1 MRKNLTLVLGA
12 VPWEIA
18 PVGAALHGTKTGRIY
33 DFPFWSGAIGGQP
46 VVVAITGV
54 GKTNAA
60 MVSALF
66 IDQFKPVRLIYTGT
80 AARVNRSLNTGDIIL
95 SRKVVHHDFGTMQST
110 GMLYRKTIGPVKGR
124 PTNYQYAADG
134 ALLKSAVAA
143 TKTYPPREVTANG
156 KTYVPS
162 IRPGIICA
170 GDVFGMTEAKLDDI
184 RQKIAADLV
193 EMEGSAI
200 GQVCHELHLP
210 FLVIRGGSNFAQ
222 ENPGGDYKRLGQ
234 IAARSAALFT
244 VHLLNFLA
252 KQAP

>member
-1 MRKNLTLVLGA
+1 MVLGA

-18 PVGAALHGTKTGRIY
+18 PVCASLQGTKTGKIY
-33 DFPFWSGAIGGQP
+33 DFPFWSGDTGRES

-60 MVSALF
+60 MVSTLF
-66 IDQFKPVRLIYTGT
+66 IDRFKPSRLLYTGT

-95 SRKVVHHDFGTMQST
+95 SRKVVHHDFGTLQST

-124 PTNYQYAADG
+124 PTNFQYAADA
-134 ALLKSAVAA
+134 ALLKSALQAA
-143 TKTYPPREVTANG
+143 NTFPPRQVTANG
-156 KTYVPS
+156 KTYVPA

-184 RQKIAADLV
+184 RKKIGADLV
-193 EMEGSAI
+193 EMEGSAV
-200 GQVCHELHLP
+200 GQVCRELHMP

-222 ENPGGDYKRLGQ
+222 ENPGSDYKRLGN

-244 VHLLNFLA
+244 VHLLQFLA
-252 KQAP
+252 GQKS

>member
-1 MRKNLTLVLGA
+1 MKNKLTLVLGA

-18 PVGAALHGTKTGRIY
+18 PVCAALQGSKIEKIY
-33 DFPFWSGAIGGQP
+33 DFPFWSGSIGGKP
-46 VVVAITGV
+46 VIIAITGV

-60 MVSALF
+60 MVSTLF
-66 IDQFKPVRLIYTGT
+66 IDRFKPARLIYTGT

-95 SRKVVHHDFGTMQST
+95 SRKVVHHDFGTLQQT

-124 PTNYQYAADG
+124 PTNFQYAGDP

-143 TKTYPPREVTANG
+143 AKTYPRREVTANG
-156 KTYVPS
+156 KTYVPE
-162 IRPGIICA
+162 IRPGVICA
-170 GDVFGMTEAKLDDI
+170 GDVFGMTEVKLDDI
-184 RQKIAADLV
+184 RKKIGADLV

-222 ENPGGDYKRLGQ
+222 ENPGGDYKRLGN

-244 VHLLNFLA
+244 VHLLGHLA
-252 KQAP
+252 HSKS